1 MIFAIWRVARLAG
14 LTLAGGLLLASAGV
28 ASAGPVSDAAAQAES
43 LLGTGKS
50 ADALTA
56 FDQVT
61 DAVWAALPF
70 QFRNILLVDQ
80 VSGYG
85 RYQPHQGST
94 YKAGDKPIIY
104 FEPVGY
110 GFGDADGLSRIGI
123 KTGLEIRTPGG
134 LVLAKTE
141 DFGELEWKG
150 LAKSHEFYGSLSVAL
165 PDIRPGN
172 YQLIVT
178 VTDEASG
185 KTTAATLLFDIA
197 A

>member
-1 MIFAIWRVARLAG
+1 MISAICRLARLAG
-14 LTLAGGLLLASAGV
+14 LTLAGGLLLATANG
-28 ASAGPVSDAAAQAES
+28 ASAGPVVDAAAQAES

-50 ADALTA
+50 AGALTA

-61 DAVWAALPF
+61 DAAWAALPF

-94 YKAGDKPIIY
+94 YKAGDTPVIY

-110 GFGDADGLSRIGI
+110 GFGDVDGLSRIGI
-123 KTGLEIRTPGG
+123 RTGLEIRTPGG
-134 LVLAKTE
+134 LVLAKTD

-165 PDIRPGN
+165 PDLRPGN
-172 YQLIVT
+172 YELILT
-178 VTDEASG
+178 LTDETFG
-185 KTTAATLLFDIA
+185 KTTATTLLFDIA

>member
-56 FDQVT
+56 FDRVT

-134 LVLAKTE
+134 LCSPRPKTSASWNGRVWRRATSSTGRLAWRSRIS
-141 DFGELEWKG
+141 DR
-150 LAKSHEFYGSLSVAL
+150 A
-165 PDIRPGN
+165 
-172 YQLIVT
+172 
-178 VTDEASG
+178 
-185 KTTAATLLFDIA
+185 TTS
-197 A
+197 

>member
-1 MIFAIWRVARLAG
+1 MIAAICRLMRLAG
-14 LTLAGGLLLASAGV
+14 LTLASGLLLASAGG
-28 ASAGPVSDAAAQAES
+28 ASAGPVADVATQAES

-50 ADALTA
+50 ADALAA

-61 DAVWAALPF
+61 DAVWAVLPF

-85 RYQPHQGST
+85 RYQPHRGST
-94 YKAGDKPIIY
+94 YKAGDTPVIY

-134 LVLAKTE
+134 LVLAKTD
-141 DFGELEWKG
+141 DFGELAWKG
-150 LAKSHEFYGSLSVAL
+150 LAKSHEFYGSLSVVL

-172 YQLIVT
+172 YELIVT
-178 VTDEASG
+178 ATDEASG
-185 KTTAATLLFDIA
+185 KTTATTLLFDIA